1 MNFKPKTVLIVDDD
15 EGMRDTLNAI
25 LRRDYRVLRAASGEA
40 ALAILNREDVD
51 LMLLD
56 VRLPGIDG
64 FDVLRIVK
72 ENYSLVEVIM
82 ISAITEIETA
92 VKAMKVGA
100 YHYATK
106 DFDYEALRSL
116 VGNVNWFLPSRTEDG
131 YGLSSA
137 TVERLARAVPAW
149 EVTFS
154 REGGLWGML
163 QAIR

>member
-1 MNFKPKTVLIVDDD
+1 MSGTVLIVDDD

-82 ISAITEIETA
+82 ISAMPDGSIESQA
-92 VKAMKVGA
+92 LAHGA
-100 YHYATK
+100 IA
-106 DFDYEALRSL
+106 
-116 VGNVNWFLPSRTEDG
+116 FLPKPFFFADVS
-131 YGLSSA
+131 
-137 TVERLARAVPAW
+137 RAVHGALGLKMPSLTANWSPDRHLKRHVDVCPADASEDD
-149 EVTFS
+149 EVDSVDSKDRAVAWT
-154 REGGLWGML
+154 
-163 QAIR
+163 

>member
-40 ALAILNREDVD
+40 ALAILNREEVD

-56 VRLPGIDG
+56 VLLPGIDG
-64 FDVLRIVK
+64 VDVLRIVK
-72 ENYSLVEVIM
+72 ENYSLVGVIM

-100 YHYATK
+100 YHYATE
-106 DFDYEALRSL
+106 DVEYEALRSL
-116 VGNVNWFLPSRTEDG
+116 VHNAR
-131 YGLSSA
+131 
-137 TVERLARAVPAW
+137 ERQDR
-149 EVTFS
+149 
-154 REGGLWGML
+154 
-163 QAIR
+163 